1 MGTSKTREAKIQWLK
16 NVIVTY
22 KGLIISKEK
31 LLSEFCLQNNSSMK
45 TANEILKLLE
55 QTKLIKIN
63 GDEVIKK

>member
-16 NVIVTY
+16 KVIVTY